1 MDCGYFQNKTNLTKL
16 NIDIQGIILYYPL
29 YNERY
34 KMYTETQTD
43 TKIVESKVELM
54 QRINKLLE
62 VMNTMQ
68 DNITELA
75 KRVIELE
82 KRDNGQR

>member
-1 MDCGYFQNKTNLTKL
+1 MNTQ
-16 NIDIQGIILYYPL
+16 IQ
-29 YNERY
+29 
-34 KMYTETQTD
+34 TE

-62 VMNTMQ
+62 VMNVMQ

-75 KRVIELE
+75 KRVIKLE
-82 KRDNGQR
+82 ERLGK